1 MFFATLLWLVL
12 SGTTPVL
19 RAARFRQS
27 GLTAIQRFP
36 PLQLIGVRKNRL
48 APPPKIT
55 INGQDVFVSANRGP
69 EELPAAVI
77 EDLLLTDNASD
88 GDEWKG
94 ALRPCD
100 RIWQAYQ
107 ERGGSEER
115 WMFRN
120 VITTLP
126 NGITVHTRGERYLGC
141 EPNPFRN
148 VTEPHLRAALKAKGY
163 L

>member
-1 MFFATLLWLVL
+1 M
-12 SGTTPVL
+12 
-19 RAARFRQS
+19 
-27 GLTAIQRFP
+27 
-36 PLQLIGVRKNRL
+36 
-48 APPPKIT
+48 
-55 INGQDVFVSANRGP
+55 
-69 EELPAAVI
+69 I

-120 VITTLP
+120 V
-126 NGITVHTRGERYLGC
+126 
-141 EPNPFRN
+141 
-148 VTEPHLRAALKAKGY
+148 TEPHLRAALKAKGY

>member
-1 MFFATLLWLVL
+1 M
-12 SGTTPVL
+12 
-19 RAARFRQS
+19 
-27 GLTAIQRFP
+27 
-36 PLQLIGVRKNRL
+36 RKNRL
-48 APPPKIT
+48 ALPPKTT
-55 INGQDVFVSANRGP
+55 INGQDVFVSAKRGP

-94 ALRPCD
+94 ESRPCD

-107 ERGGSEER
+107 ERGRSEER

-141 EPNPFRN
+141 EPTLLGTSLSPIC
-148 VTEPHLRAALKAKGY
+148 ALH
-163 L
+163 

>member
-1 MFFATLLWLVL
+1 MQRCEWLVL

-48 APPPKIT
+48 APPPKTT

-94 ALRPCD
+94 RYAPVTVFGR
-100 RIWQAYQ
+100 RI
-107 ERGGSEER
+107 
-115 WMFRN
+115 RN
-120 VITTLP
+120 VVEVRNAGCSGTSLRRCLTASPFTLAA
-126 NGITVHTRGERYLGC
+126 NGIWAVSRTLLGTSLSPIC
-141 EPNPFRN
+141 
-148 VTEPHLRAALKAKGY
+148 ALH
-163 L
+163 